1 MDLQILIIHY
11 PVSSNYFQL
20 VTHVEKFVLSYE
32 FRTIIITEHNLYI
45 NDITIIFSYLVD
57 INGSIYNKTGKP

>member
-1 MDLQILIIHY
+1 M
-11 PVSSNYFQL
+11 VSSNYFEL
-20 VTHVEKFVLSYE
+20 VRHIKKVVLSYE

-45 NDITIIFSYLVD
+45 NDIMTTFSYLVD